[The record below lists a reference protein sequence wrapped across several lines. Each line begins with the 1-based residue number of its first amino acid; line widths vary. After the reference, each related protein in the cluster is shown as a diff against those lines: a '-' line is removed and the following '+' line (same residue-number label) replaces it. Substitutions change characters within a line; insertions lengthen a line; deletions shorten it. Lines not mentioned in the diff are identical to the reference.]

1 MPVCDQ
7 PSWMDCAHEASR
19 ALLDLGYDLRNKGTA
34 NCFSCKHPIRAHDL
48 GKWASNYPEV
58 A

>member
-1 MPVCDQ
+1 MPVCGQ

-34 NCFSCKHPIRAHDL
+34 NC
-48 GKWASNYPEV
+48 
-58 A
+58 